1 MVRPPIAPVPD
12 AVMPVSAEPSIAG
25 SAAGNRASGIVPEA
39 RSVAS
44 KFVKF
49 APLIAGKVPV
59 RLAAGRLVSDA
70 PDPENSVAVAVPVIV
85 TPPVTVSHFLLLS
98 K

>member
-1 MVRPPIAPVPD
+1 
-12 AVMPVSAEPSIAG
+12 MPVSAEPSIAG

-70 PDPENSVAVAVPVIV
+70 PEPENSVVVPVIV
-85 TPPVTVSHFLLLS
+85 TPPVTVSNFLLLS